1 MRLAI
6 VEERSMDMARSSR
19 LSRALGNRGFANA
32 ALEQEFQLGF
42 RSFGV
47 RFLYI
52 SATVAACC
60 FMAFWLVNALAKR
73 QGLFEDTQLVRLVVA
88 TGFIVFGRLVHHFKP
103 FFARHYSITCSLLV
117 GLSALATGYIAH
129 LSQAHAS
136 TISSYWTMTTA
147 IVLATLMTYGFARLQ
162 PVNTVMLGAFMM
174 AVAMSFGAVGH
185 DFDLQGYQRMVIHLL
200 AANVL
205 GYMLYRFS
213 MARERKLFL
222 QSRRKNHVAEL
233 RRMKEQAEAA
243 DRTKTA
249 FLANMSHEIRT
260 PMNGVIGALSMLNI
274 ENLTERDR
282 LFVKSARDSA
292 KNLLQVLNEILD
304 FAKLDAQKVRL
315 TPAPF
320 DPRDTVTT
328 ACEAF
333 RAIAVQKGIQIRG
346 DIGGIPAEVKTL
358 VADEGKLR
366 QVLLNLV
373 SNAVKFTQ
381 QGEVLVSAKV
391 TVLDPQQ
398 ACLLIDVSDT
408 GVGIP
413 ESALDRLYQPFYQ
426 VESGPTRSHGG
437 TGLGL
442 AICKQIIEEMGGQIL
457 VRSVHG
463 VGTTFEISLNLHY
476 SVQDER
482 HASESRNDP
491 HFHDS
496 ELPAEQGH
504 QLKGEVLLVEDN
516 DVNAFIAS
524 MTLESLGVSCQ
535 HARNGE
541 IAVQMFKD
549 NAYDVILM
557 DCEMPVMDG
566 YEAVRLI
573 RAIEADDTARPRTPI
588 VALTAHALTGDREAC
603 LEQGMDDYLTK
614 PFDRQALAAT
624 LSQWLPAAAA
634 AGNL

>member
-1 MRLAI
+1 
-6 VEERSMDMARSSR
+6 MDMARSSR
-19 LSRALGNRGFANA
+19 LSRALGYRGFANA
-32 ALEQEFQLGF
+32 VLEHEFQLGF

-52 SATVAACC
+52 SAMVAAAC
-60 FMAFWLVNALAKR
+60 FMAFWLVDALTGR
-73 QGLFEDTQLVRLVVA
+73 RTLFDDTQLIRSAVA
-88 TGFIVFGRLVHHFKP
+88 SGFLIFGRLVHHFKP
-103 FFARHYSITCSLLV
+103 FFARHYSVSCSLLV
-117 GLSALATGYIAH
+117 GLSALATAYIAH
-129 LSQAHAS
+129 ISQAHAS

-162 PVNTVMLGAFMM
+162 PVNTLLLGGFMM
-174 AVAMSFGAVGH
+174 AVAMGFGAVGH
-185 DFDLQGYQRMVIHLL
+185 DFDLMGYQRMVIHLL

-205 GYMLYRFS
+205 GYLLYRFS

-243 DRTKTA
+243 DRAKTA

-260 PMNGVIGALSMLNI
+260 PMNGVIGALGMLNI

-320 DPRDTVTT
+320 DPRDTIAT

-333 RAIAVQKGIQIRG
+333 HAIALQKGIQIRG
-346 DIGGIPAEVKTL
+346 DIGGIPPEVRTL
-358 VADEGKLR
+358 MADEGKLR

-381 QGEVLVSAKV
+381 QGEVLVSTKV
-391 TVLDPQQ
+391 TMLEAQQ

-413 ESALDRLYQPFYQ
+413 ETALERLYQPFYQ
-426 VESGPTRSHGG
+426 VESGSSRSHGG

-442 AICKQIIEEMGGQIL
+442 AICKQIIEEMGGQIQ

-463 VGTTFEISLNLHY
+463 VGTTFEISLNLSY
-476 SVQDER
+476 SVQDNRQTDE
-482 HASESRNDP
+482 ASGDTS
-491 HFHDS
+491 FQDS
-496 ELPAEQGH
+496 ALPTEQDYRLTGD
-504 QLKGEVLLVEDN
+504 VLLVEDN
-516 DVNAFIAS
+516 EVNAFIAS

-535 HARNGE
+535 HAKNGE
-541 IAVQMFKD
+541 VAVQMFKD

-573 RAIEADDTARPRTPI
+573 RAIEADDTARPRTPV
-588 VALTAHALTGDREAC
+588 VALTAHALTGDREVC

-614 PFDRQALAAT
+614 PFDRQALALT
-624 LSQWLPAAAA
+624 LSQWLPTAVTADSSS
-634 AGNL
+634 GDHN